1 MDGWNISFLLGWPI
15 FRGYISFRDGINGRK
30 SMGKVTTLLLNGRG
44 PPCGSS
50 AGPPSSHGLWRPWMR
65 NLAQDLE
72 GFVQVRIVRV
82 MTDCPAP

>member
-1 MDGWNISFLLGWPI
+1 MKTIQDSMESRAGFFSWLKWV
-15 FRGYISFRDGINGRK
+15 NG
-30 SMGKVTTLLLNGRG
+30 VNFTLLLNGRGPTG

-82 MTDCPAP
+82 MTDGPAP